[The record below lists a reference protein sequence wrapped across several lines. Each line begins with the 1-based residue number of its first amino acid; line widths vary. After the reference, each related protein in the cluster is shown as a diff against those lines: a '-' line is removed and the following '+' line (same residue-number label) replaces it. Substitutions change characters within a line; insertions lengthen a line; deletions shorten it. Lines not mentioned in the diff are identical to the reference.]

1 MEPGSV
7 SSTIS
12 PTVNSYRPV
21 PSRKSLSLHFTV
33 PPLLGSIPLPS
44 RPVDKTCSYHPVP
57 STKLAPTVPS
67 RRQNLPLPSRPVVK
81 TCPYC
86 SVPPS
91 KPVRTVK
98 SRRQTCPY
106 RPAPPFIAVT
116 PFRQDAVNTMNS
128 YYSISVLIPN
138 TYFICPSK
146 DVRRRQSRP
155 VTDGRLDVL
164 INNFPLLRMLH
175 ESGIIFCFQ
184 SSLDTYIFY

>member
-1 MEPGSV
+1 MVPPRRFHLPLTRPVPPRRENLSRCTLPSRPV
-7 SSTIS
+7 EEIS
-12 PTVNSYRPV
+12 PYRPV
-21 PSRKSLSLHFTV
+21 PSAKS
-33 PPLLGSIPLPS
+33 
-44 RPVDKTCSYHPVP
+44 
-57 STKLAPTVPS
+57 APTVPS
-67 RRQNLPLPSRPVVK
+67 RRQNLPLPSRPAVK
-81 TCPYC
+81 TSPYRP
-86 SVPPS
+86 VPPS
-91 KPVRTVK
+91 KPVPTVK